1 MRPWTLVLAPGHPQA
16 VASTMIIPDQPN
28 IFKATKDLSFG
39 FNDIMIMNLPV
50 PGTKKKKKNTAHD

>member
-1 MRPWTLVLAPGHPQA
+1 
-16 VASTMIIPDQPN
+16 MIIPDQPN

-50 PGTKKKKKNTAHD
+50 PGTKKKKILPTTELATWAQGVFSGLR